1 MSTLPTK
8 RYTVEEYL
16 DLETTARYKSQF
28 YRGEIFA
35 MAGAS
40 LRHNRIV
47 GNLVRELGNKLS
59 GTSCEVL
66 PSDLLIQCPTDLYT
80 YADAIVVCGPPRI
93 TRNRGVDVLLNP
105 QVIIEVLSHSTES
118 FNLTDKFTHYQSI
131 ASLKEYILVSQER
144 ARIEH
149 FSRADDGAWRLTIVA
164 GEDAIVHFTSL
175 SATLEMSAI
184 YERVNV
190 AAVEFIPRTKPPL

>member
-16 DLETTARYKSQF
+16 DLETMAQYKSQ
-28 YRGEIFA
+28 YYHGEIFA

-47 GNLVRELGNKLS
+47 GNLVRELGNRLS

-105 QVIIEVLSHSTES
+105 QVIIEVLSRSTES
-118 FNLTDKFTHYQSI
+118 FDRTDKFTHYQSI
-131 ASLKEYILVSQER
+131 PSLKEYVLISQER
-144 ARIEH
+144 ARVEQ
-149 FSRADDGAWRLTIVA
+149 FSRADDGAWQLRIVA
-164 GEDAIVHFTSL
+164 GEDATVGFTSL
-175 SATLEMSAI
+175 SATLAMSAI

-190 AAVEFIPRTKPPL
+190 AAVEFIPRTEPPL